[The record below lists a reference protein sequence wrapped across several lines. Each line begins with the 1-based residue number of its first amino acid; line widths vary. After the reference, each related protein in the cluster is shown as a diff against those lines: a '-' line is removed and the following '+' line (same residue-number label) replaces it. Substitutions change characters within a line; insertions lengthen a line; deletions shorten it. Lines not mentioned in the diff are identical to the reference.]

1 MPLQADLDGDGI
13 VTADEMALALKLDHE
28 GDGVIDVDL
37 DLDGD
42 GIVTAAEMKLAL
54 KADKDG
60 DGLITT
66 EELLKA
72 RDAPSGTPADRR
84 HAALLAARV
93 ASSLK
98 STEAE
103 EQSWAVDDVAE
114 PLASLFFKKRDRQ
127 LLISHNRGKNDERA
141 EELASARPRSW
152 RTRPRR
158 HDSSARP
165 R

>member
-1 MPLQADLDGDGI
+1 
-13 VTADEMALALKLDHE
+13 MA
-28 GDGVIDVDL
+28 
-37 DLDGD
+37 D

-60 DGLITT
+60 DGMITQD
-66 EELLKA
+66 ELLKA
-72 RDAPSGTPADRR
+72 RDAPSSTPADRR

-127 LLISHNRGKNDERA
+127 LLISLQQREDAVEGPRNWQGR
-141 EELASARPRSW
+141 RPRSW

-158 HDSSARP
+158 HDSSAR
-165 R
+165 RR

>member
-60 DGLITT
+60 DGMITQAELI
-66 EELLKA
+66 KA

-93 ASSLK
+93 ASSL
-98 STEAE
+98 
-103 EQSWAVDDVAE
+103 
-114 PLASLFFKKRDRQ
+114 
-127 LLISHNRGKNDERA
+127 
-141 EELASARPRSW
+141 
-152 RTRPRR
+152 
-158 HDSSARP
+158 
-165 R
+165 

>member
-60 DGLITT
+60 DGMITQA
-66 EELLKA
+66 ELLKA

-93 ASSLK
+93 ASSLSSEK
-98 STEAE
+98 AE
-103 EQSWAVDDVAE
+103 EQSWAVDEVAE

-127 LLISHNRGKNDERA
+127 LLISLQQREERRRRA
-141 EELASARPRSW
+141 EELSLI
-152 RTRPRR
+152 
-158 HDSSARP
+158 HI
-165 R
+165 